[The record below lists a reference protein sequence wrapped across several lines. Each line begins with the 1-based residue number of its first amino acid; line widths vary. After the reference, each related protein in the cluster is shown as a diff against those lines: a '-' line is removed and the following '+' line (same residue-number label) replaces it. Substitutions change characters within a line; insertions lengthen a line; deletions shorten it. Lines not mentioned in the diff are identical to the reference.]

1 MYQRLQ
7 LSNIQFQELTV
18 YRKSFL
24 IQIQNNKIYLINNFF
39 SLSLSLW
46 ASFEINHVTLNENRQ
61 NMSLSQRVDSFYYL
75 YDYQINFKNL
85 I

>member
-7 LSNIQFQELTV
+7 LSNIQFQELSV